1 MTMTAA
7 PERISKDL
15 LKDFKRNREGRL
27 SSRQWLE
34 LITEPLTSLLLLSV
48 PLALLLGRYGMAG
61 RLLVVALIIGFLVTV
76 ALRALRFSRVN
87 LCYRVLYLEEIHPR
101 WRFWRKTSFASKSGE
116 QVRFHKRIASKIK
129 LQPESGLCVYY
140 FDFGQRRVLVSM
152 IPEEHPKADLAEPSA
167 SFVNRGGRIFAD

>member
-1 MTMTAA
+1 MSMAA
-7 PERISKDL
+7 TPERLSKDL
-15 LKDFKRNREGRL
+15 LNDFKRNREGRL

-61 RLLVVALIIGFLVTV
+61 RLLVVALILGFLATI
-76 ALRALRFSRVN
+76 AMRAIRFSRVN
-87 LCYRVLYLEEIHPR
+87 LCFRVLYPEEIHPR
-101 WRFWRKTSFASKSGE
+101 WRFWKKTTLASRSGE
-116 QVRFHKRIASKIK
+116 SVRFDKRIASKVK
-129 LQPESGLCVYY
+129 LQPDQGLCVYY
-140 FDFGQRRVLVSM
+140 FDFGERRVLISM